1 MFGKHE
7 AAESRDGRQ
16 SRHEHGLAGAARQ
29 NAGRTLLGEAVQDV
43 NAIGHADA
51 DDQRQRHDVRRIE
64 RNFQP
69 AHQADQPQ
77 RADADRQ
84 QLTKSPRSNCGSG

>member
-7 AAESRDGRQ
+7 AAESRDGVNPDTSTALPVLRD
-16 SRHEHGLAGAARQ
+16 Q
-29 NAGRTLLGEAVQDV
+29 NAGRTLLGEAVSGCEC
-43 NAIGHADA
+43 IGHADA

-84 QLTKSPRSNCGSG
+84 Q